1 MPPRQVGARLA
12 RVLARAAAAGA
23 ERGRAAPPELRRR
36 GGRAPGR
43 PGLHADGLGLAGA
56 AVVPVATRAEI
67 GRVSLPSSE
76 ATRSREQRPELRFP
90 RRSECLRKED
100 WLRLWDH
107 ILARPDR
114 PHRLLLAPV
123 AVATAARGPM
133 LAAESVHD
141 VVRLIRSPLA
151 CGSAVWPELWALE
164 RRCAA
169 DPLLARLARAEP
181 DGAKTTGPAA
191 LARGLASIAGAANV
205 ANDRFPMPLPRDN
218 SVAAYPKLAYEP
230 RQATDIARAE
240 FRRVAAEHG
249 ASRDRRLAENAEA
262 RAAEAAEEAAK
273 KLLADQEAA
282 ARAEEAALARQQAE
296 DGAAQCI
303 NQIVATRLR
312 HDSIMTS
319 TPSTRRQLDSA
330 PDSRFD
336 LCTGAA
342 RRAQAITAER
352 ARARRLAAC
361 DRAEAAAKS
370 AEAAAARRKKAQSAR
385 AVAAA
390 QSAQLRSEREAEE
403 AELEEAVARREREA
417 LQRVEAAKA
426 ALVEN
431 SLVLAESRADDD
443 FSAAS
448 SPQLLM
454 PAAEPLDEAI
464 ARARSAVEELRD

>member
-67 GRVSLPSSE
+67 GRLSRPSSE
-76 ATRSREQRPELRFP
+76 ATQSREQRPELRFP

-141 VVRLIRSPLA
+141 VVRLVRSPLA
-151 CGSAVWPELWALE
+151 CGGSVWPELWALE

-312 HDSIMTS
+312 HGSIVTS
-319 TPSTRRQLDSA
+319 TPSTRRQLD
-330 PDSRFD
+330 R
-336 LCTGAA
+336 
-342 RRAQAITAER
+342 
-352 ARARRLAAC
+352 
-361 DRAEAAAKS
+361 
-370 AEAAAARRKKAQSAR
+370 
-385 AVAAA
+385 
-390 QSAQLRSEREAEE
+390 
-403 AELEEAVARREREA
+403 
-417 LQRVEAAKA
+417 A
-426 ALVEN
+426 ALW
-431 SLVLAESRADDD
+431 SLTA
-443 FSAAS
+443 
-448 SPQLLM
+448 
-454 PAAEPLDEAI
+454 
-464 ARARSAVEELRD
+464 

>member
-67 GRVSLPSSE
+67 GRLSRPSSE

-141 VVRLIRSPLA
+141 VVRLVRSPLA

-303 NQIVATRLR
+303 NQIVATRLC
-312 HDSIMTS
+312 HDSIITS
-319 TPSTRRQLDSA
+319 TPSTRRQLNGA
-330 PDSRFD
+330 PDAWCD
-336 LCTGAA
+336 LRTGAA

-370 AEAAAARRKKAQSAR
+370 AAAAAARREDARSAR
-385 AVAAA
+385 
-390 QSAQLRSEREAEE
+390 LRSEREAEE

-431 SLVLAESRADDD
+431 SLVLAESRDDDD

>member
-1 MPPRQVGARLA
+1 
-12 RVLARAAAAGA
+12 
-23 ERGRAAPPELRRR
+23 
-36 GGRAPGR
+36 
-43 PGLHADGLGLAGA
+43 
-56 AVVPVATRAEI
+56 
-67 GRVSLPSSE
+67 
-76 ATRSREQRPELRFP
+76 
-90 RRSECLRKED
+90 
-100 WLRLWDH
+100 
-107 ILARPDR
+107 
-114 PHRLLLAPV
+114 
-123 AVATAARGPM
+123 M

-141 VVRLIRSPLA
+141 VVRLVRSPLA

-205 ANDRFPMPLPRDN
+205 ANDRFPMPLPRGD

-240 FRRVAAEHG
+240 FRR
-249 ASRDRRLAENAEA
+249 
-262 RAAEAAEEAAK
+262 
-273 KLLADQEAA
+273 
-282 ARAEEAALARQQAE
+282 
-296 DGAAQCI
+296 
-303 NQIVATRLR
+303 
-312 HDSIMTS
+312 
-319 TPSTRRQLDSA
+319 
-330 PDSRFD
+330 
-336 LCTGAA
+336 
-342 RRAQAITAER
+342 
-352 ARARRLAAC
+352 
-361 DRAEAAAKS
+361 
-370 AEAAAARRKKAQSAR
+370 
-385 AVAAA
+385 VAAA

>member
-1 MPPRQVGARLA
+1 MDATP
-12 RVLARAAAAGA
+12 
-23 ERGRAAPPELRRR
+23 APT
-36 GGRAPGR
+36 
-43 PGLHADGLGLAGA
+43 HCFF
-56 AVVPVATRAEI
+56 I
-67 GRVSLPSSE
+67 
-76 ATRSREQRPELRFP
+76 
-90 RRSECLRKED
+90 
-100 WLRLWDH
+100 
-107 ILARPDR
+107 
-114 PHRLLLAPV
+114 
-123 AVATAARGPM
+123 
-133 LAAESVHD
+133 
-141 VVRLIRSPLA
+141 
-151 CGSAVWPELWALE
+151 
-164 RRCAA
+164 CAQ
-169 DPLLARLARAEP
+169 
-181 DGAKTTGPAA
+181 
-191 LARGLASIAGAANV
+191 
-205 ANDRFPMPLPRDN
+205 
-218 SVAAYPKLAYEP
+218 VAAYPKLAYEP

-296 DGAAQCI
+296 DGVARRI
-303 NQIVATRLR
+303 NQIVATRCQI
-312 HDSIMTS
+312 DG
-319 TPSTRRQLDSA
+319 A

>member
-1 MPPRQVGARLA
+1 MARGCGLSPPDSAN
-12 RVLARAAAAGA
+12 
-23 ERGRAAPPELRRR
+23 
-36 GGRAPGR
+36 
-43 PGLHADGLGLAGA
+43 
-56 AVVPVATRAEI
+56 
-67 GRVSLPSSE
+67 
-76 ATRSREQRPELRFP
+76 
-90 RRSECLRKED
+90 
-100 WLRLWDH
+100 
-107 ILARPDR
+107 
-114 PHRLLLAPV
+114 
-123 AVATAARGPM
+123 TAAF
-133 LAAESVHD
+133 
-141 VVRLIRSPLA
+141 SP
-151 CGSAVWPELWALE
+151 
-164 RRCAA
+164 R
-169 DPLLARLARAEP
+169 
-181 DGAKTTGPAA
+181 
-191 LARGLASIAGAANV
+191 
-205 ANDRFPMPLPRDN
+205 
-218 SVAAYPKLAYEP
+218 
-230 RQATDIARAE
+230 TDLVKNYR
-240 FRRVAAEHG
+240 
-249 ASRDRRLAENAEA
+249 
-262 RAAEAAEEAAK
+262 
-273 KLLADQEAA
+273 
-282 ARAEEAALARQQAE
+282 
-296 DGAAQCI
+296 
-303 NQIVATRLR
+303 
-312 HDSIMTS
+312 
-319 TPSTRRQLDSA
+319 A